1 MRKLAE
7 RRTADIVLL
16 DEALRFMRVV
26 WSLEHAVQS
35 TSKRM
40 ERTIGVTGPQRLAM
54 RVVGTLP
61 GITPA
66 ELARTLHLDPS
77 TVSGVL
83 RRLAAKKLMTRDS
96 DPVDRRQ
103 VRLRLTIKGEKL
115 NRPSRS
121 GTLESA
127 IRALLAAFP
136 DAKIRSAVEVIE
148 RLSAELSSK
157 PGRRA
162 RA

>member
-1 MRKLAE
+1 MRKLVE
-7 RRTADIVLL
+7 RRAAEIVLL

-40 ERTIGVTGPQRLAM
+40 ERAIGVTGPQRLAI

-103 VRLRLTIKGEKL
+103 VRLRLTAKGEGL
-115 NRPSRS
+115 NRPSRTGS
-121 GTLESA
+121 VESA
-127 IRALLAAFP
+127 IRATLAAFP
-136 DAKIRSAVEVIE
+136 DAKIRTAVEVIE
-148 RLSAELSSK
+148 RLSAELSS
-157 PGRRA
+157 PGRRS

>member
-1 MRKLAE
+1 VRKLAE
-7 RRTADIVLL
+7 RRTAEIVLL
-16 DEALRFMRVV
+16 DEALRVMRVV

-40 ERTIGVTGPQRLAM
+40 ERSIGVTGPQRLAM

-83 RRLAAKKLMTRDS
+83 RRLVGKKLMARDS
-96 DPVDRRQ
+96 DPADRRQ
-103 VRLRLTIKGEKL
+103 VRLRLTTRGEKL
-115 NRPSRS
+115 NRPSRI

-127 IRALLAAFP
+127 IRAILATFP

-148 RLSAELSSK
+148 RLSAELSST

-162 RA
+162 RV